1 MATKPQRPGKNSIH
15 QVVKLASE
23 LSEQVALPEG
33 VSLRDDAEMVI
44 WGQFT
49 RARTREGWRD
59 FDLLIVAKS
68 VRLEAD
74 IREYQGLL
82 DRSGPIISTQAVE
95 SIQASMAWVTKIDV
109 HLCSFC
115 KVARPRVA
123 ATLKGSSQ
131 LPASSYQL
139 PTQNPRAALRVLLRV
154 RLLISEAHH
163 PSCLLLIKVEEVSRL

>member
-74 IREYQGLL
+74 IRKYQGLL
-82 DRSGPIISTQAVE
+82 DRSGPIIVNERGTKVPNPFFAIIDNLQRQQLALIRSLSLNQQTQDPRTLNGQGQE
-95 SIQASMAWVTKIDV
+95 QARLGRALS
-109 HLCSFC
+109 SFDDLI
-115 KVARPRVA
+115 AR
-123 ATLKGSSQ
+123 
-131 LPASSYQL
+131 
-139 PTQNPRAALRVLLRV
+139 
-154 RLLISEAHH
+154 
-163 PSCLLLIKVEEVSRL
+163 

>member
-74 IREYQGLL
+74 IRKYQGLL
-82 DRSGPIISTQAVE
+82 DRSGPIIVNERGTKVPNPFFAIIDNLQRQQLALIRSLSLNQQTQDPRTLNGHGQE
-95 SIQASMAWVTKIDV
+95 QARLGRA
-109 HLCSFC
+109 LNSFDDLI
-115 KVARPRVA
+115 AR
-123 ATLKGSSQ
+123 
-131 LPASSYQL
+131 
-139 PTQNPRAALRVLLRV
+139 
-154 RLLISEAHH
+154 
-163 PSCLLLIKVEEVSRL
+163 

>member
-33 VSLRDDAEMVI
+33 VSLRDDAEVVI

-74 IREYQGLL
+74 IRKYQGLL
-82 DRSGPIISTQAVE
+82 DRSGPIIVNERGTKVPNPFFAIIDNLQRQQLALIRSLSLNQQTQDPRTLNGQGQE
-95 SIQASMAWVTKIDV
+95 QARLGRA
-109 HLCSFC
+109 LNSFDDLI
-115 KVARPRVA
+115 AR
-123 ATLKGSSQ
+123 
-131 LPASSYQL
+131 
-139 PTQNPRAALRVLLRV
+139 
-154 RLLISEAHH
+154 
-163 PSCLLLIKVEEVSRL
+163 

>member
-74 IREYQGLL
+74 IRKYQGML
-82 DRSGPIISTQAVE
+82 DRSGPIISTQV
-95 SIQASMAWVTKIDV
+95 
-109 HLCSFC
+109 
-115 KVARPRVA
+115 
-123 ATLKGSSQ
+123 SSQ
-131 LPASSYQL
+131 SRLSWRGLPRFMF
-139 PTQNPRAALRVLLRV
+139 NCVRATRWRDLVLLQR
-154 RLLISEAHH
+154 
-163 PSCLLLIKVEEVSRL
+163 

>member
-1 MATKPQRPGKNSIH
+1 MANKPQRPGKNSIH

-74 IREYQGLL
+74 IRKYQGLL
-82 DRSGPIISTQAVE
+82 DRSGPIIVNERGTKVPNPFFAIIDNLQRQQLALIRSLSLNQQTQDPRTLNGQGQE
-95 SIQASMAWVTKIDV
+95 QARLGRA
-109 HLCSFC
+109 LNSFDDLI
-115 KVARPRVA
+115 AR
-123 ATLKGSSQ
+123 
-131 LPASSYQL
+131 
-139 PTQNPRAALRVLLRV
+139 
-154 RLLISEAHH
+154 
-163 PSCLLLIKVEEVSRL
+163 

>member
-1 MATKPQRPGKNSIH
+1 MATKHQRPGNNSIH

-68 VRLEAD
+68 VRMEAD
-74 IREYQGLL
+74 IRKYQGLL
-82 DRSGPIISTQAVE
+82 DRSGPIISTQV
-95 SIQASMAWVTKIDV
+95 
-109 HLCSFC
+109 
-115 KVARPRVA
+115 
-123 ATLKGSSQ
+123 SSQ
-131 LPASSYQL
+131 SRLSWRGLPRLMFTCVCTARWRDL
-139 PTQNPRAALRVLLRV
+139 VLLQR
-154 RLLISEAHH
+154 
-163 PSCLLLIKVEEVSRL
+163 

>member
-74 IREYQGLL
+74 IRKYQGLL
-82 DRSGPIISTQAVE
+82 DRSGPIIVNERGTKVPNPFFAIIDNLQRQQLALIRSLSLNQQTQDPRTLNGLGQE
-95 SIQASMAWVTKIDV
+95 QARLGRA
-109 HLCSFC
+109 LNSFDDLI
-115 KVARPRVA
+115 AR
-123 ATLKGSSQ
+123 
-131 LPASSYQL
+131 
-139 PTQNPRAALRVLLRV
+139 
-154 RLLISEAHH
+154 
-163 PSCLLLIKVEEVSRL
+163 